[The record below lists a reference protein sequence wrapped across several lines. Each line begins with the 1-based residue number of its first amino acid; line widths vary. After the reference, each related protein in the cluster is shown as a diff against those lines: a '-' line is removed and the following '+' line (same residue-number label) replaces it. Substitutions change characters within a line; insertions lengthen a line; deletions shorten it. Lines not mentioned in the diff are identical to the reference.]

1 MSHLAVK
8 IEKNYFLNIASFVH
22 ELIRMLMLKFEW
34 IIYVFNS
41 FIRFLLIFIEVT
53 RWDPPLTSYPLCN
66 LALKINTSL

>member
-53 RWDPPLTSYPLCN
+53 R
-66 LALKINTSL
+66 